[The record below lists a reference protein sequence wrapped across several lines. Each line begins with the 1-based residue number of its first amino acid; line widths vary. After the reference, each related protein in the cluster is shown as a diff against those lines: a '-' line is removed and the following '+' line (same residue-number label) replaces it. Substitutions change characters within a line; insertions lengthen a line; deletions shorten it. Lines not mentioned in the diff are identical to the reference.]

1 MKTILTC
8 KVCKMGKKE
17 EEEEEEEQMS
27 ESNHLPI
34 VLHVAFPTES
44 SCKIVSFLRQ

>member
-8 KVCKMGKKE
+8 KVSKMGKK
-17 EEEEEEEQMS
+17 EEEEEEQMS